1 MVSAEAP
8 RVLEIR
14 GMRSLGASLQDAAAV
29 LRDRGRIMSS
39 RPAFPCPTPTL
50 RPATAAD
57 QAAIRALVRGERLN
71 PHGLDW
77 PRFLLATIGP
87 VVVGAVQMR
96 LHADGSRELASLVV
110 ARDFRGHGLAGRLV
124 ECLLASHTGPVHVIT
139 ARANARHYTRWC
151 FRAVPALRTPA
162 SVRRNFC
169 LGQLAGVIAL
179 LRGRTPRR
187 LVVLERA

>member
-1 MVSAEAP
+1 
-8 RVLEIR
+8 LKIR
-14 GMRSLGASLQDAAAV
+14 DTRALGARIQDAAAL
-29 LRDRGRIMSS
+29 LRDRAPTMSS
-39 RPAFPCPTPTL
+39 RPALPTPTPTL
-50 RPATAAD
+50 RPAAAAD
-57 QAAIRALVRGERLN
+57 QPAIRALVRGERLN

-110 ARDFRGHGLAGRLV
+110 ARDFRGHGLAGRLI
-124 ECLLASHTGPVHVIT
+124 EGLLASHCGPVHVIT
-139 ARANARHYTRWC
+139 ARANARHYVRWH
-151 FRAVPALRTPA
+151 FRAVPALRAPA

-169 LGQLAGVIAL
+169 LGQLAGMIAL
-179 LRGRTPRR
+179 LRGQAPRR